1 VVYHRRCHEI
11 RAGNDR
17 ARRLSRAENARV
29 EQGSAR
35 PIPVRVV
42 FALYERNWRFIDTS
56 RLTGEEAQLIRDLTA
71 LYGNGVLLVS

>member
-1 VVYHRRCHEI
+1 MLVWNR
-11 RAGNDR
+11 D
-17 ARRLSRAENARV
+17 
-29 EQGSAR
+29 SAR
-35 PIPVRVV
+35 PIPARV

>member
-1 VVYHRRCHEI
+1 MKPVPEMIVPDDFPELKMLVWNR
-11 RAGNDR
+11 D
-17 ARRLSRAENARV
+17 
-29 EQGSAR
+29 SAR
-35 PIPVRVV
+35 PIPARVV

>member
-1 VVYHRRCHEI
+1 
-11 RAGNDR
+11 
-17 ARRLSRAENARV
+17 V